1 MSRILFS
8 YDKTDRS
15 CTFGYDMLK
24 NMKDDPWVNVPSYLP
39 MFTFCLAFF
48 VLGKNFEGSRLPL
61 VYLITALIIIQN
73 ASEIILTS
81 FFICIDPF
89 QTIFKGYFFW
99 YSLTYQLANMQSYVS
114 LIWLYS
120 WYHAFQ
126 ESKLEDDLQTY
137 IEQSMKADELA
148 D

>member
-1 MSRILFS
+1 
-8 YDKTDRS
+8 
-15 CTFGYDMLK
+15 
-24 NMKDDPWVNVPSYLP
+24 MKEYPWINVPSYLP

-81 FFICIDPF
+81 FFICFDLF

-99 YSLTYQLANMQSYVS
+99 YSLTYQLANMQTIVS

-120 WYHAFQ
+120 WYHAF
-126 ESKLEDDLQTY
+126 ENTKLEDDLQTC
-137 IEQSMKADELA
+137 IEQSNKADELA

>member
-1 MSRILFS
+1 MFTR
-8 YDKTDRS
+8 
-15 CTFGYDMLK
+15 
-24 NMKDDPWVNVPSYLP
+24 MKEYPWINVPSYLP

-81 FFICIDPF
+81 FFICIDEF

-99 YSLTYQLANMQSYVS
+99 YSLTLQLANMQNYVS

>member
-1 MSRILFS
+1 
-8 YDKTDRS
+8 
-15 CTFGYDMLK
+15 
-24 NMKDDPWVNVPSYLP
+24 MKEHPWINVPCYLP

-81 FFICIDPF
+81 FFICEQPD
-89 QTIFKGYFFW
+89 QTIFTGFYFW

-126 ESKLEDDLQTY
+126 DSKLEDDLLTC
-137 IEQSMKADELA
+137 IEQSNKAYELA